1 MFENV
6 THVWCGGA
14 SLQSKVME
22 EKRSANAVTFY
33 FIGEIF
39 LFIYLFIFFKV

>member
-14 SLQSKVME
+14 SLQTKVTE